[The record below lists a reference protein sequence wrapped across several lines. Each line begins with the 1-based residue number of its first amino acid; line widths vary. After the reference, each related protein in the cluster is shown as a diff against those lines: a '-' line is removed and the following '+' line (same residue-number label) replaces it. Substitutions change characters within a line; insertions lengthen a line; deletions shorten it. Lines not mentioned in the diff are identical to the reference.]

1 MHQSHPLRQQEG
13 IHRDHRAPSV
23 VDRSPHPGAADPRD
37 LSRSPIFR
45 EPVISEA
52 GPGRKGE
59 VDLAVSFGHGPTVFR
74 VVAPSADEAYSILHE
89 LALVMVETD
98 SNYRM
103 LCRE

>member
-1 MHQSHPLRQQEG
+1 VTIVCHRSSIDRLTLMQLIRG
-13 IHRDHRAPSV
+13 IF
-23 VDRSPHPGAADPRD
+23 
-37 LSRSPIFR
+37 SRSPIFR

-52 GPGRKGE
+52 MPGCKGE

-74 VVAPSADEAYSILHE
+74 VAAPSADEAYSILHE

-98 SNYRM
+98 SKHRT